1 MATGA
6 VGARRGRS
14 RPSGAEPPGLP
25 TEPARLDALGTEFCL
40 RKLTAM
46 ARTSHELRTAMQ
58 GKGYPDDSIRRVLAR
73 LTELRYVDDRQFAM
87 MWVEDRHRN
96 RGSSR
101 TALRFELERKGVD
114 RDLIDEALE
123 QIDGAH
129 ERARAYQL
137 ASAKLRGAP
146 ARVRQDEEG
155 LRRRLVGMLARRGYP
170 AGLSYAAVDEALR
183 DATDGTAM
191 DDTAMDDTA
200 PGDAP

>member
-6 VGARRGRS
+6 VGARRDR
-14 RPSGAEPPGLP
+14 RTSGAEPRGLP
-25 TEPARLDALGTEFCL
+25 TDPARLDALGTEFCL

-58 GKGYPDDSIRRVLAR
+58 EKGYPDDSIRRVLAR
-73 LTELRYVDDRQFAM
+73 LTELRYVDDRQFAE
-87 MWVEDRHRN
+87 MWVESRHRN

-137 ASAKLRGAP
+137 ATEKLCTAP
-146 ARVRQDEEG
+146 ARTRQDQEG

-170 AGLSYAAVDEALR
+170 AGLSYAAVEEALR
-183 DATDGTAM
+183 DADDGASAN
-191 DDTAMDDTA
+191 DE
-200 PGDAP
+200 P